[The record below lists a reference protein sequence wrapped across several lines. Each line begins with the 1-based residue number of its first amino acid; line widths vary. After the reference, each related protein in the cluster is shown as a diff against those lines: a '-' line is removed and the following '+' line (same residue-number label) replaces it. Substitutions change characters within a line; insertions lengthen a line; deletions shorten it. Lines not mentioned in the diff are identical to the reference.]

1 MTHLE
6 TPSSST
12 PTHPTLPEPLRHYFF
27 QTVTGAWQAQFESS
41 LAATLVEQ
49 DLAEAGV
56 TYRTTIVKSK
66 KRGVL
71 YVIVLPQL
79 GSREAA

>member
-1 MTHLE
+1 
-6 TPSSST
+6 
-12 PTHPTLPEPLRHYFF
+12 
-27 QTVTGAWQAQFESS
+27 VWQAQFESS

-66 KRGVL
+66 KRGLL
-71 YVIVLPQL
+71 YVIVLPEQ
-79 GSREAA
+79 SVRAAA

>member
-1 MTHLE
+1 MG
-6 TPSSST
+6 
-12 PTHPTLPEPLRHYFF
+12 
-27 QTVTGAWQAQFESS
+27 VWQAQFESS

>member
-1 MTHLE
+1 M
-6 TPSSST
+6 PSSST
-12 PTHPTLPEPLRHYFF
+12 PTHPTLPEALRQHFF
-27 QTVTGAWQAQFESS
+27 QTPLGVWQAQFESS

-66 KRGVL
+66 KRGLL
-71 YVIVLPQL
+71 YVIVLPEQAV
-79 GSREAA
+79 RAAA

>member
-1 MTHLE
+1 M
-6 TPSSST
+6 
-12 PTHPTLPEPLRHYFF
+12 LPEALRHYFF
-27 QTVTGAWQAQFESS
+27 QTPLGVWQAQFESS